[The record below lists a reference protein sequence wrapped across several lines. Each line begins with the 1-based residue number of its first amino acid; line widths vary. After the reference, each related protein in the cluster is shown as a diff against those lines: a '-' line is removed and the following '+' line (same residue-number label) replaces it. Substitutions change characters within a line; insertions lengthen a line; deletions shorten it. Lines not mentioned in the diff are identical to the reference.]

1 MRTSRECNF
10 PLLFSPVRIAGFEL
24 ANRLV
29 MAPTAINFAKPD
41 GTPSDRQIEYYR
53 MRAEGGVGLVIVEAT
68 FVRGDGRTFP
78 ASLGLDQ
85 DFQVAGFRKLAREI
99 HEGGARAGIQLVH
112 TGRRGDPAI
121 IGCHPIGPSPI
132 PCPVRQ
138 LIPRELKGEEIPELA
153 QAFVAA
159 AGRAREG
166 GFDLICLHM
175 AHGTL
180 LHQFLTPLAN
190 QRHDE
195 YGRDLEGRMRL
206 PLMVVRGVRESLGPG
221 MVLSCRI
228 SSEDGVEGG
237 LRLADT
243 SRIAEELRRAGA
255 DLIDVS
261 FGTQGSVPLTSP
273 TQEAPFG
280 CFVPFA
286 EKIRRAA
293 GAPVITAG
301 KIWDPALAEEIL
313 RSEKADLI
321 ALSRPL
327 LADPDLPRKWKEG
340 RLDEVR
346 PCIADNK
353 GCLGRLYQNLEV
365 RCSVNPSL
373 GRTSGFQT
381 SN

>member
-1 MRTSRECNF
+1 MRASHGRDYPF
-10 PLLFSPVRIAGFEL
+10 LFSPARIAGL
-24 ANRLV
+24 DLPNRLV
-29 MAPTAINFAKPD
+29 MAPTAINFANPD

-85 DFQVAGFRKLAREI
+85 DSQVPRFRKLAQAI
-99 HEGGARAGIQLVH
+99 HEGGAPAGIQLVH
-112 TGRRGDPAI
+112 TGRRGNPAI
-121 IGCHPIGPSPI
+121 IGHQPIGPSAI

-138 LIPRELKGEEIPELA
+138 VVPRELKREEILELA

-159 AGRAREG
+159 AERAEEA

-190 QRHDE
+190 QRQDE
-195 YGRDLEGRMRL
+195 YGSDLEGRMRL
-206 PLMVVRGVRESLGPG
+206 PLLVVEKTRARLGPG
-221 MVLSCRI
+221 ISLSCRI
-228 SSEDGVEGG
+228 SSEEGVEGG
-237 LRLADT
+237 LQLPDT
-243 SRIAEELRRAGA
+243 CQIARGLRAAGA

-261 FGTQGSVPLTSP
+261 FGIQGSTPLTSP
-273 TQEAPFG
+273 TQETPMG

-293 GAPVITAG
+293 GAPVVAAG
-301 KIWDPALAEEIL
+301 KIWDPTLAEEIL
-313 RSEKADLI
+313 RTEKADLI

-340 RLDEVR
+340 QSMLVR
-346 PCIADNK
+346 PCIGDNK
-353 GCLGRLYQNLEV
+353 GCLGRLYQDLEV
-365 RCSVNPSL
+365 RCSVNPTL
-373 GRTSGFQT
+373 GRV
-381 SN
+381 

>member
-1 MRTSRECNF
+1 MRANHGTDY
-10 PLLFSPVRIAGFEL
+10 PLLFTPARIAGL
-24 ANRLV
+24 DLPNRLV
-29 MAPTAINFAKPD
+29 MAPTAINFANPD
-41 GTPSDRQIEYYR
+41 GTPSERQIEYYR

-78 ASLGLDQ
+78 ASLGLDSDSQ
-85 DFQVAGFRKLAREI
+85 IPSFRKLTQAI

-112 TGRRGDPAI
+112 TGRRGNPAI
-121 IGCHPIGPSPI
+121 IGGQPIGPSPI

-138 LIPRELKGEEIPELA
+138 LVPRELKGEEIPELA

-159 AGRAREG
+159 AERAQES
-166 GFDLICLHM
+166 GFDLVCLHM

-195 YGRDLEGRMRL
+195 YGGDLERRMRL
-206 PLMVVRGVRESLGPG
+206 PLLVVRGARDASRLQHRPLLPHQLRGW
-221 MVLSCRI
+221 S
-228 SSEDGVEGG
+228 GG
-237 LRLADT
+237 RTPKLADT
-243 SRIAEELRRAGA
+243 SRIAKELRTAGA

-261 FGTQGSVPLTSP
+261 FGIQGSVPLTSP
-273 TQEAPFG
+273 TEEAPLG

-286 EKIRRAA
+286 ETIRKAA
-293 GAPVITAG
+293 GGPVIAVG
-301 KIWDPALAEEIL
+301 KIWDPNLAEEII
-313 RSEKADLI
+313 RSGKADLI

-340 RLDEVR
+340 RPSEVR

-353 GCLGRLYQNLEV
+353 GCLGRLYQGLEV
-365 RCSVNPSL
+365 RCSVNPTL
-373 GRTSGFQT
+373 GRV
-381 SN
+381 